1 MNEGVFKQ
9 TVVQYCEIDDKVK
22 EHNKQVKE
30 LKLAQKD
37 MTESIMN
44 YMSDRSLEVCK
55 AGDYG
60 VLTLKTVTSKAPL
73 NVETVRENL
82 SKILGDKDMMSK
94 DPEDLA
100 TSGAEYIVNNRE
112 VEEKKSLRRST
123 VKKK

>member
-9 TVVQYCEIDDKVK
+9 TVVQYCELDDKVK
-22 EHNKQVKE
+22 EHNKQIKE
-30 LKLAQKD
+30 LKIMQKD

-55 AGDYG
+55 AGEYG
-60 VLTLKTVTSKAPL
+60 VLTLKTVSSKAPL

-82 SKILGDKDMMSK
+82 SKILGDQDMMRK

-100 TSGAEYIVNNRE
+100 TTGAEYIVNNRE
-112 VEEKKSLRRST
+112 VAEKKSLRRSM
-123 VKKK
+123 VKK